1 MKPLRIY
8 PEFFNHVIISSS
20 RVSGCGGQ
28 HLICSHDGSCQL
40 WLWSPKGPQLVQH
53 MDILDKSLHPSG
65 FQAGGYSRFKFCKI
79 WHDTIIYFVRYF
91 MMLYG
96 SKLVDQNGWR
106 VFRWWKNLRW
116 AELKAYELSRS
127 ILQEPCSLWSHPLDT
142 AGHFQN
148 GLLLTSDVQNGKK
161 LVTCSANSL
170 AWISL
175 DEASFGQVM
184 SSPWVF
190 PPGLKRVVS
199 AKGVNMLDFHRLGGL
214 PVHINFCIF
223 LFLSVRGE
231 KKKFWILSSLRRNL
245 PSPVQHVSHLSEL

>member
-1 MKPLRIY
+1 MHFVQQGFWMRGTTSYLQPRWILPAAAMKSKGATTGTTHGYFGQEFAPLRL
-8 PEFFNHVIISSS
+8 
-20 RVSGCGGQ
+20 SGG
-28 HLICSHDGSCQL
+28 
-40 WLWSPKGPQLVQH
+40 K
-53 MDILDKSLHPSG
+53 
-65 FQAGGYSRFKFCKI
+65 YSRFKFWKI

-91 MMLYG
+91 MICFMDPNLLLKTDEG
-96 SKLVDQNGWR
+96 CFVDE
-106 VFRWWKNLRW
+106 KTLRW

-199 AKGVNMLDFHRLGGL
+199 AKEVNMLDFHRLSGL

-231 KKKFWILSSLRRNL
+231 KKKFWILSSLTRNL
-245 PSPVQHVSHLSEL
+245 PSPVQHVSHLS

>member
-127 ILQEPCSLWSHPLDT
+127 ILQEPCSLWSHRFLLRLERIQNFFFSPLT
-142 AGHFQN
+142 LRNRNIQKLMCTGRPPSLWKSNMLTPLAETTLFKPGGKTQ
-148 GLLLTSDVQNGKK
+148 GLDITWPK
-161 LVTCSANSL
+161 
-170 AWISL
+170 
-175 DEASFGQVM
+175 EASSKDIHAKLFALHVT
-184 SSPWVF
+184 SFLPFWTSLVSKSPFWKW
-190 PPGLKRVVS
+190 PAVS
-199 AKGVNMLDFHRLGGL
+199 
-214 PVHINFCIF
+214 
-223 LFLSVRGE
+223 RG
-231 KKKFWILSSLRRNL
+231 